1 MQTNQDRDVLLRA
14 DSDDMKLRDKNR
26 KWTRLNKGDVS
37 QEVSTFGADSHAEA
51 VRTLVRTVGA
61 LLQRL
66 MFSAGRH
73 LQPPAGPRR

>member
-1 MQTNQDRDVLLRA
+1 MLTNQDRDVLLRA

-37 QEVSTFGADSHAEA
+37 QEVSTFGADSHAAA

-61 LLQRL
+61 LLQRR
-66 MFSAGRH
+66 AT
-73 LQPPAGPRR
+73 PAAARRSSQVKVI